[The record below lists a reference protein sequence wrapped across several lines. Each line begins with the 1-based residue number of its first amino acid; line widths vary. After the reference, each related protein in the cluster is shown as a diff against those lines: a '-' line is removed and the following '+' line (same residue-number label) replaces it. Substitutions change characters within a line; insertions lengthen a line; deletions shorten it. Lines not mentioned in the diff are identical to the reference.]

1 MAKRKATQ
9 AEDAIVEV
17 QEVQATS
24 QPFWEK
30 NPNIILYAVLAV
42 ALIFGGWWA
51 YKNLIVAPKQKE
63 AVDAMWQ
70 AQMQFDRDS
79 FKLAL
84 ENPGGGFEGFLGII
98 DKFGGTPAGNL
109 SKYYAGVCYLQMGD
123 LDNTISYMD
132 QFSADGDMMPI
143 MKNGILGDAYA
154 DKGDFAKALEYYE
167 KASKAGKNDV
177 LAAVYLK
184 KLGQL
189 NDMQGNKEAAA
200 AAFER
205 LRTEFPNPNSP
216 EWREVEKYIYKS
228 GAGQK

>member
-1 MAKRKATQ
+1 
-9 AEDAIVEV
+9 
-17 QEVQATS
+17 
-24 QPFWEK
+24 
-30 NPNIILYAVLAV
+30 
-42 ALIFGGWWA
+42 
-51 YKNLIVAPKQKE
+51 
-63 AVDAMWQ
+63 
-70 AQMQFDRDS
+70 
-79 FKLAL
+79 
-84 ENPGGGFEGFLGII
+84 
-98 DKFGGTPAGNL
+98 
-109 SKYYAGVCYLQMGD
+109 
-123 LDNTISYMD
+123 
-132 QFSADGDMMPI
+132 MMPI